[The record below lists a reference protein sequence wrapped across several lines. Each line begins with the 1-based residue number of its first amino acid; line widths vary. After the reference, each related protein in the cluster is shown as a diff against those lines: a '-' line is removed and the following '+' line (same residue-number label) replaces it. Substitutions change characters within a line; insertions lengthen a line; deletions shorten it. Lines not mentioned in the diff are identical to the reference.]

1 MTKRPSDHIYNG
13 SMDEAE
19 FAEQRQYMVR
29 DQLQARGIRA
39 ARVLAACASVPRHR
53 FVPPQHREWAYADS
67 PLAIGHDQTIS
78 QPYMVALMTEA
89 LALRGPERVLDIGTG
104 SGYQAAV
111 LAQLAAEVH
120 TVEIIPELA
129 AQARCTFME
138 LGLTNITVHVGDGS
152 AGWAASAPY
161 AGIMVAAA
169 APAVPHPLLNQ
180 LNEGGRLVVPVG
192 ARRQQTVQ
200 VWQRVG
206 QQFHHRELVPAL
218 FVPLRGAHGWPP
230 EP

>member
-1 MTKRPSDHIYNG
+1 
-13 SMDEAE
+13 MDEAE
-19 FAEQRQYMVR
+19 FAAQRQRMVHE
-29 DQLQARGIRA
+29 QLQARGIRE

-67 PLAIGHDQTIS
+67 PLSIGYDQTIS

-89 LALRGPERVLDIGTG
+89 LALHGPERVLEIGTG
-104 SGYQAAV
+104 LGYQAAI

-120 TVEIIPELA
+120 TVEIIPALA
-129 AQARCTFME
+129 AQAQRTFAE

-152 AGWAASAPY
+152 AGWAAGAPY
-161 AGIMVAAA
+161 AGIVVAAA
-169 APAVPHPLLNQ
+169 APTIPQPLLEQ
-180 LNEGGRLVVPVG
+180 LADGGRLVIPVG

-206 QQFHHRELVPAL
+206 QQFHHHRLVPAL